1 MLFLLLK
8 ITNFLA
14 KLLDS
19 SKDEHKPFVTQEELI
34 TLLNVGH
41 EEGVLEEDE
50 KEMLENVFDFKDT
63 PVRTIMTPRPDI
75 ISINSD
81 ISYSELKQL
90 FREVAYSRIPVCDGN
105 IDKVIGFIHVR
116 DFATLE
122 LNGRDFDLNEI
133 MFKPYFTYE
142 LQNVTN
148 LLKTMRQ
155 KHIHIAIVLDEY
167 GGTAGLVT
175 IEDLVE
181 EIIGEIEDEYDE
193 KDQKIVTINEHD
205 HLIDASLNI
214 EEVNEYFDFEIP
226 DDNFDSIGG
235 FLYGEFDRVPEENDF
250 IYYEDLRFEITE
262 MNKNRI
268 QTILLHILTAEEL
281 QERKAKTESEEPDSE
296 SDDED

>member
-1 MLFLLLK
+1 M
-8 ITNFLA
+8 
-14 KLLDS
+14 
-19 SKDEHKPFVTQEELI
+19 
-34 TLLNVGH
+34 
-41 EEGVLEEDE
+41 
-50 KEMLENVFDFKDT
+50 
-63 PVRTIMTPRPDI
+63 
-75 ISINSD
+75 
-81 ISYSELKQL
+81 
-90 FREVAYSRIPVCDGN
+90 CDGN

-214 EEVNEYFDFEIP
+214 EEVTEYFDFEIP